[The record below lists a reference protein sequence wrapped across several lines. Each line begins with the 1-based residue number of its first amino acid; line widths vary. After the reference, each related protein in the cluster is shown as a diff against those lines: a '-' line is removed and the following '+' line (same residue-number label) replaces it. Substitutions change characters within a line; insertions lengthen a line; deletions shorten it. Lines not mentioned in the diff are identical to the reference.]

1 MVRGYP
7 ISTVARNPILVEDRT
22 VPRSFPLEHI
32 RNIGIIAHIDAGKT
46 TVTERILYYT
56 GHTYKI
62 GDVDSGTAVM
72 DWMEQERTR
81 GITITA
87 AATTCSWTKEHQV
100 AAAATRID
108 GGEAGRR
115 QDEPSDAATGQ
126 GATDSRD
133 YRINIID
140 TPGHVDFTAEV
151 ERSLRVLDG
160 GVVVFDGV
168 AGVEAQSETV
178 WRQADRYR
186 VPRICFINKMDRIGA
201 NFNRTLSMIE
211 QRLKAVT
218 MPVQIPLCSG
228 DAYEGII
235 DLVENK
241 AWHFDGK
248 PDSEPQEVPI
258 PASEQETCAELHQA
272 LIEKLAESDNH
283 ILEAYLEGSHITAS
297 ELRKALRR
305 VTLANKGVPI
315 LCGSALRNKGIQ
327 PLLDAIVNYL
337 PSPLDMPPIRAIDS
351 KLGNEVT
358 RPASDEAPFSALAF
372 KVVSD
377 PFVGRLVYFRVYSG
391 KVEVGRQVFN
401 ATRGKRERIGR
412 LLLMHANRREEL
424 DEADTGTIAATL
436 GLKNTFT
443 GDTLCEA
450 SQPVLLES
458 IRFPEPVL
466 SIAIEPK
473 TRADQDK
480 MGEALQRLTE
490 EDPTFRVAYNQE
502 TGQTV
507 ISGMGE
513 LHLEVIV
520 SRLVSEFGV
529 AAKVGK
535 PRVAYKETIT
545 VPVQAEGKF
554 VRQSGGHG
562 QYGHVLLELE
572 PTKRGSGFQ
581 FIERLRG
588 AHIPKQYVPAVE
600 LGIKEA
606 METGILASYPVVDIK
621 ATLHDGSYHEVD
633 SSEIAFK
640 MAGSM
645 ALKDGMKKAKPVL
658 LEPIMK
664 MEVASPEQFLG
675 DIISDLNAKRGHI
688 EVIDTEGE
696 MYIIHC
702 HIPLAETFGYATR
715 LRSLTQGRATYSME
729 FYQYLELPA
738 ELTDQIIEKTMGK
751 RHG

>member
-7 ISTVARNPILVEDRT
+7 ISTVVKNPILVEDRT
-22 VPRSFPLEHI
+22 VPRRFPLERI

-56 GHTYKI
+56 GRTYKI
-62 GDVDSGTAVM
+62 GEVDAGTAVM
-72 DWMEQERTR
+72 DWMEQERSR

-87 AATTCSWTKEHQV
+87 AATICYW
-100 AAAATRID
+100 
-108 GGEAGRR
+108 
-115 QDEPSDAATGQ
+115 QD
-126 GATDSRD
+126 
-133 YRINIID
+133 YHINIID

-178 WRQADRYR
+178 WRQADRYL

-211 QRLKAVT
+211 QRLKAR
-218 MPVQIPLCSG
+218 PLPIQLPLSSG
-228 DAYEGII
+228 DSYDGII

-241 AWHFDGK
+241 AWYFDGK
-248 PDSEPQEVPI
+248 PDSEPREVPI
-258 PASEQETCAELHQA
+258 PESEQTICAEFRQA
-272 LIEKLAESDNH
+272 LIEKLAEYDDQ
-283 ILEAYLEGSHITAS
+283 IMETYLEGSNITAAM
-297 ELRKALRR
+297 LRQALRR

-327 PLLDAIVNYL
+327 LLLDAIVSYL
-337 PSPLDMPPIRAIDS
+337 PSPLDMPPIRAIETRQ
-351 KLGNEVT
+351 GTEVT
-358 RPASDEAPFSALAF
+358 RPASDEALFSALAF

-391 KVEVGRQVFN
+391 RLGVGKQVFN

-412 LLLMHANRREEL
+412 LLLMHANRREEVAT
-424 DEADTGTIAATL
+424 ADTGAIVATL

-443 GDTLCEA
+443 GDTLCE
-450 SQPVLLES
+450 STQPVLLES

-480 MGEALQRLTE
+480 MGEALQKLTE
-490 EDPTFRVAYNQE
+490 EDPTFRVAYNEE

-520 SRLVSEFGV
+520 SRLISEFGV
-529 AAKVGK
+529 GAKVGK

-545 VPVQAEGKF
+545 VPVRAEGKF
-554 VRQSGGHG
+554 IRQSGGRG
-562 QYGHVLLELE
+562 QYGHVNLELE
-572 PTKRGSGFQ
+572 PVERGSGFQ
-581 FIERLRG
+581 FIDRIRG
-588 AHIPKQYVPAVE
+588 ATIPKQYIPAVE
-600 LGIKEA
+600 LGIEEA
-606 METGILASYPVVDIK
+606 IETGVLAGYPVVDIK
-621 ATLHDGSYHEVD
+621 ATLYDGSYHDVD

-645 ALKDGMKKAKPVL
+645 ALREGIKKAKPVL

-664 MEVASPEQFLG
+664 LEVITPEQFLG
-675 DIISDLNAKRGHI
+675 DVIGDLNSKRGHI
-688 EVIDTEGE
+688 EVIDTQSEL
-696 MYIIHC
+696 YIIHC
-702 HIPLAETFGYATR
+702 FVPLAETFGYATR
-715 LRSLTQGRATYSME
+715 LRSLTQGRATHSME
-729 FYQYLELPA
+729 FYRYKKLPA
-738 ELTDQIIEKTMGK
+738 ELTDQITEKVAGK
-751 RHG
+751 RYG